1 MITLKGS
8 SKGISL
14 SIDDA
19 DFETGREELIEKL
32 TQNKDFFKGAELSV
46 YMTSNTLTEAEVFL
60 LRETVERVLENASIR
75 FIDSEPRMIPMQ
87 HSPLEDL
94 AQDEGIT
101 KFCRKTIKQ
110 GETVEY
116 GENLVVIGDVE
127 AGAKVIAGGNVFVLG
142 ALYGS
147 VHAGAGGRKDA
158 VVVAMKLMPEKLII
172 SDLSVKVKQS
182 AIKRIF
188 SGVPEI
194 AYVSRNT
201 IKIEQYT

>member
-1 MITLKGS
+1 MIILKGS
-8 SKGISL
+8 PKGISL
-14 SIDDA
+14 SVDDT
-19 DFETGREELIEKL
+19 DFDTGREELKEKL
-32 TQNKDFFKGAELSV
+32 TQNKDFFKDAELSV

-60 LRETVERVLENASIR
+60 LRETVQQVLEETTVC
-75 FIDSEPRMIPMQ
+75 FIDSEPRMIPQQ

-94 AQDEGIT
+94 EADEGIT
-101 KFCRKTIKQ
+101 KFCRKTIKR

-116 GENLVVIGDVE
+116 AENLVVIGDVE

-147 VHAGAGGRKDA
+147 VHAGAGGRRDA
-158 VVVAMKLMPEKLII
+158 AVVAMKLMPERLMI
-172 SDLSVKVKQS
+172 SDLSVKHKQS

-188 SGVPEI
+188 SNVPEI
-194 AYVSRNT
+194 AYVSKNA

>member
-8 SKGISL
+8 AKGISL
-14 SIDDA
+14 SVDDV
-19 DFETGREELIEKL
+19 DFETGREDLIEKL
-32 TQNKDFFKGAELSV
+32 AQNKEFFNGAAVRV

-60 LRETVERVLENASIR
+60 LRETVERVLCDSAVS

-94 AQDEGIT
+94 AEDEGVT
-101 KFCRKTIKQ
+101 KFCRKTIRP

-127 AGAKVIAGGNVFVLG
+127 AGAKIIAGGNVFVLG

-158 VVVAMKLMPEKLII
+158 VVVAMKLMPEKLLIG
-172 SDLSVKVKQS
+172 DLSVKVKQS

-194 AYVSRNT
+194 AYVSRNA